1 MALALTT
8 LPSPVAAQNEIL
20 AEIPIELRGNRVI
33 IPVSVGSSGPHR
45 LILDTGMAY
54 DGITLFD
61 TASVDLSQFDHLARV
76 QIRGAGPGGA
86 AHALSDSAAT
96 FRAGPRTFKDQRV
109 TMLTGGAFRGFPTD
123 GVIGYSILGHHVVEI
138 DYDTERMILYDPETF
153 SPTDDW
159 VSVDIYFKDN
169 RIPWTDIYV
178 ATEEEEEDPVR
189 LSSYIDFA
197 AEEAL
202 ELLDRDTNVFIV
214 PAETREVYA
223 GRGLSGDIYGA
234 EGRVSRV
241 IIGPYQLEDVL
252 VVVVPAE
259 IRSRQEGADAII
271 GSGLL
276 RRFNVTFDYS
286 RSRILLSCQ
295 VGPPDPEA
303 GERVDT
309 AGS

>member
-1 MALALTT
+1 MNGIKRTLGLALALTT

-20 AEIPIELRGNRVI
+20 AEISIELRGNRVI
-33 IPVSVGSSGPHR
+33 IPVSIGSSGPHR

-61 TASVDLSQFDHLARV
+61 TASVDLSQFDHLTRV

-96 FRAGPRTFKDQRV
+96 FRAGPRTFEDQRV

-159 VSVDIYFKDN
+159 VSVDIYFKDS
-169 RIPWTDIYV
+169 RIPWTDISV
-178 ATEEEEEDPVR
+178 ATEEEDPVR

-286 RSRILLSCQ
+286 RFRILLRPNSYHSE
-295 VGPPDPEA
+295 PF
-303 GERVDT
+303 
-309 AGS
+309 

>member
-1 MALALTT
+1 MKGIKRTLGLALALTT

-153 SPTDDW
+153 SPGGGGGG
-159 VSVDIYFKDN
+159 SGPALLLHRLCGGGGPRASGPRHQ
-169 RIPWTDIYV
+169 RIHRSRRNPGGLCGS
-178 ATEEEEEDPVR
+178 R
-189 LSSYIDFA
+189 LEWGHLRSRRKGLESHHRTVPARGRPRRGGPGGDQVTAGGGRRDHRQRTA
-197 AEEAL
+197 AEVQRDL
-202 ELLDRDTNVFIV
+202 RLLTV
-214 PAETREVYA
+214 PNPTPTQQLPLRTV
-223 GRGLSGDIYGA
+223 LS
-234 EGRVSRV
+234 
-241 IIGPYQLEDVL
+241 
-252 VVVVPAE
+252 
-259 IRSRQEGADAII
+259 
-271 GSGLL
+271 
-276 RRFNVTFDYS
+276 
-286 RSRILLSCQ
+286 SCQ

>member
-1 MALALTT
+1 MKGIERTLGLALALTT

-96 FRAGPRTFKDQRV
+96 FRAGPRTFEDQRV

-169 RIPWTDIYV
+169 RIPWTDISV
-178 ATEEEEEDPVR
+178 ATEEEDPVR

-286 RSRILLSCQ
+286 RSRILLRPNSYHSE
-295 VGPPDPEA
+295 PF
-303 GERVDT
+303 
-309 AGS
+309 

>member
-1 MALALTT
+1 MKGIKRTLGLALALTT
-8 LPSPVAAQNEIL
+8 FPSPVAAQNEIL

-61 TASVDLSQFDHLARV
+61 TAGVDLSQFDHLARV

-86 AHALSDSAAT
+86 ATALSDSAAT
-96 FRAGPRTFKDQRV
+96 FRAGPRTFENQRV
-109 TMLTGGAFRGFPTD
+109 TLLTGGAFRDFPTD

-138 DYDTERMILYDPETF
+138 DYDAERMILYHPETF
-153 SPTDDW
+153 SPADDW
-159 VSVDIYFKDN
+159 VSVDIHFKDN

-178 ATEEEEEDPVR
+178 ATEDENPVR

-202 ELLDRDTNVFIV
+202 ELLDRDTNAFIV

-241 IIGPYQLEDVL
+241 LIGPYQLEDVL

-276 RRFNVTFDYS
+276 RRFNVIFDYS
-286 RSRILLSCQ
+286 RSRILLRPNSYHSE
-295 VGPPDPEA
+295 PF
-303 GERVDT
+303 
-309 AGS
+309 

>member
-1 MALALTT
+1 MKGIGRTLGLALALTT
-8 LPSPVAAQNEIL
+8 LPSPVAAQNQIL

-33 IPVSVGSSGPHR
+33 IPVSIGSAGPHR

-61 TASVDLSQFDHLARV
+61 TASVDLSQFDHLTRV

-96 FRAGPRTFKDQRV
+96 FRAGPRTFEDQRV

-159 VSVDIYFKDN
+159 VSVDIYFKDS
-169 RIPWTDIYV
+169 RIPWTDISV
-178 ATEEEEEDPVR
+178 ATEEEDPVR

-223 GRGLSGDIYGA
+223 GRGLSGDIHGH

-241 IIGPYQLEDVL
+241 ILGPFELDDVR

-276 RRFNVTFDYS
+276 RRFNVTFDYL
-286 RSRILLSCQ
+286 RSRILLRPNSYHSE
-295 VGPPDPEA
+295 PF
-303 GERVDT
+303 
-309 AGS
+309 

>member
-1 MALALTT
+1 LALALTT